1 MPFDLQAFLS
11 TPISDLPKL
20 QKLPSKIEHH
30 GVKGMKWGVRKKRP
44 TANRVKTATAPNGNK
59 VTAQKTGRSSALI
72 SVNGKP
78 ITKINPN
85 KTLASLKKNNLVFK
99 PKDSSKSAQID
110 AKNAQSKAFA
120 KTATDAELRAAINRI
135 KMEAEYTSL
144 TLQKKPLKAW
154 AIHMK
159 DRAIKTGEDLLFES
173 AKAAAKPYVGE
184 YFSGKIS
191 QAAASKENKANV
203 KAKAP
208 VFDAPDEKLAD
219 LEKDNAAKEAKIRDL
234 EKKLKRK

>member
-1 MPFDLQAFLS
+1 MPFDLNTFLS

-20 QKLPSKIEHH
+20 PKLPSKIEHH

-72 SVNGKP
+72 SINGKS

-85 KTLASLKKNNLVFK
+85 KTLASLNKNNLVFK
-99 PKDSSKSAQID
+99 PKDSSKSAKID

-173 AKAAAKPYVGE
+173 AKAAAKPYIGE

-191 QAAASKENKANV
+191 QAAASKENKTNA

-219 LEKDNAAKEAKIRDL
+219 LEKDNAAKEARIKDL
-234 EKKLKRK
+234 EKQLKRK

>member
-11 TPISDLPKL
+11 MPISDLPKL
-20 QKLPSKIEHH
+20 PTEIEHH

-44 TANRVKTATAPNGNK
+44 TSNRVKTATAPNGNK

-99 PKDSSKSAQID
+99 PKDSSKSAKID
-110 AKNAQSKAFA
+110 AKNAQNKAFA

-173 AKAAAKPYVGE
+173 AKAAAKPYIGE

-208 VFDAPDEKLAD
+208 VFDAPDEKLRISRRIM
-219 LEKDNAAKEAKIRDL
+219 LQ
-234 EKKLKRK
+234 RKPRSGISRNNLSVSR